1 MRPHRFA
8 FNFGYGFDANDD
20 AMTSAA
26 FLFASMFLELG
37 LEVSIDCAALD
48 IEQQHGINVDKFW
61 EMWQVNPGNFFGLH
75 VSGNLLALAMAFWAF
90 STLPTPF
97 FCTSQHDPCS
107 CVGGGFQIFRPLCDA
122 ATSSEEAIKDLQS
135 NTTNSS
141 GNGTSITTVPENAY
155 VLRRD
160 YHTRQYSVL
169 YIYCPSLIANLS
181 H

>member
-8 FNFGYGFDANDD
+8 FNFGYGFDAKDD

-48 IEQQHGINVDKFW
+48 IEQKHGINVDKFW

-75 VSGNLLALAMAFWAF
+75 VSCNLVALAFAFWAF

-107 CVGGGFQIFRPLCDA
+107 CTGGGFQIFRPLCDA
-122 ATSSEEAIKDLQS
+122 ASTSTSSPDEAAIKELQS
-135 NTTNSS
+135 NATNSS
-141 GNGTSITTVPENAY
+141 GNGTSITTVSENAY
-155 VLRRD
+155 VLTLD
-160 YHTRQYSVL
+160 
-169 YIYCPSLIANLS
+169 
-181 H
+181 